1 MRNAVAG
8 MRQICRRLLR
18 ERRANFAIMTA
29 LTAPVALTLTA
40 FAVDQGALF
49 NERRAAQSIV
59 DLAAISAAA
68 NINNAQ
74 AAVLTT
80 LSDNGIT
87 SIAVQT
93 SGTNIAPTATKA
105 VVQVVPGRYTSLSSV
120 AAGSRFE
127 ANKLPYNA
135 VQVSLKKQ
143 GTLYFGSSIMA
154 PPVIG
159 TKAIANAQ
167 AQATFSVGSRLLSVN
182 DGLLNALLKGLVGGN
197 ITLSVMDYNSLIAAD
212 INVLSFVDALAVQLN
227 LTGVSYSDVLASK
240 ATVGKIATA
249 MANVPGLGNTAKV
262 ALQSVASKATST
274 VQIPLSHL
282 IDLGTVGRLGLGQ
295 KPSGLN
301 VEASAMAML
310 TAAASLANGTNQ
322 AQLDAGLIIPGL
334 TGVTLNI
341 AVGEP
346 MQSSPWLAV
355 GEAGTVVRT
364 AQTRIKLLAS
374 VTVGNSN
381 IGGGTSLLSVT
392 LPLHIE
398 IAYAEAKLTD
408 ISCPTGRPESI
419 KVTIAARPG
428 VVEAH
433 LAASNADGN
442 PGAFADFTKKE
453 VFSNTEI
460 AAVRLLLVPLLSV
473 KGSAAFEMTNI
484 NSTNLVFNHTEITAK
499 TIKTV
504 STQNL
509 TQSLTTS
516 LVSNLSL
523 TANLLGLPID
533 LSALLGTV
541 KPAVVALLNGVAA
554 PVDTLVYNLLAALGV
569 RVGQADV
576 RVTGAT
582 CGRSVLVQ

>member
-1 MRNAVAG
+1 MRSAVAG

-18 ERRANFAIMTA
+18 DQRANFAVMTA
-29 LTAPVALTLTA
+29 LSAPVALVLTA

-59 DLAAISAAA
+59 DLAAITAAA
-68 NINNAQ
+68 NLNNAET
-74 AAVLTT
+74 AVLTT
-80 LSDNGIT
+80 LSDNGISSVT
-87 SIAVQT
+87 VQKA
-93 SGTNIAPTATKA
+93 GTTIAPTATKA
-105 VVQVVPGRYTSLSSV
+105 VVQIVPGRYTGLSSI
-120 AAGSRFE
+120 ATGSRFE

-135 VQVSLKKQ
+135 VRVFLKKQ
-143 GTLYFGSSIMA
+143 GTLYFGASLMA

-159 TKAIANAQ
+159 TTATANAQ
-167 AQATFSVGSRLLSVN
+167 AQATFSVGSRLLAVN

-197 ITLSVMDYNSLIAAD
+197 ISLSVMDYNSLIAAD

-227 LTGVSYSDVLASK
+227 MTGVSYSDVLASK
-240 ATVGKIATA
+240 ASIGQIATA
-249 MANVPGLGNTAKV
+249 MANVPGLGNTAKL

-282 IDLGTVGRLGLGQ
+282 VDLGTVGRLALGQ
-295 KPSGLN
+295 KPSGLG
-301 VEASAMAML
+301 VDASAMSML
-310 TAAASLANGTNQ
+310 TAAASLANGSNQ
-322 AQLDAGLIIPGL
+322 AQLDLGITVPGL
-334 TGVTLNI
+334 TATTLNVAI
-341 AVGEP
+341 GEP

-408 ISCPTGRPESI
+408 ISCPTGPESI
-419 KVTIAARPG
+419 KVTIATRPG

-433 LAASNADGN
+433 LAASSADGN
-442 PGAFADFTKKE
+442 PGAFADFTKPQS
-453 VFSNTEI
+453 FYNTEI

-473 KGSAAFEMTNI
+473 KGSAAFAMTNM
-484 NSTNLVFNHTEITAK
+484 NSTDLVFNYSDIAAK

-523 TANLLGLPID
+523 TANVLGLPIN
-533 LSALLGTV
+533 LNALLGTV
-541 KPAVVALLNGVAA
+541 KPAVVALLNSVTA
-554 PVDTLVYNLLAALGV
+554 PVDTLVYNVLAALGV
-569 RVGQADV
+569 SVGQADV

>member
-18 ERRANFAIMTA
+18 DKRANFAVMTA
-29 LTAPVALTLTA
+29 LSAPVALVLAA

-49 NERRAAQSIV
+49 NERRAAQSVV
-59 DLAAISAAA
+59 DLAAITAAA
-68 NINNAQ
+68 NLNNAET
-74 AAVLTT
+74 AVLTT
-80 LSDNGIT
+80 LKDNGISSVT
-87 SIAVQT
+87 VQKD
-93 SGTNIAPTATKA
+93 GTTIAPTATKA
-105 VVQVVPGRYTSLSSV
+105 VVQIVPGRYTGLSSI
-120 AAGSRFE
+120 ATGSRFE

-135 VQVSLKKQ
+135 VRVLLKKQ
-143 GTLYFGSSIMA
+143 GTLYFGASLMA

-159 TKAIANAQ
+159 TTATANAQ
-167 AQATFSVGSRLLSVN
+167 AQATFSVGSRLLAVN

-197 ITLSVMDYNSLIAAD
+197 ISLSVMDYNSLIAAD

-227 LTGVSYSDVLASK
+227 MTGVSYSDVLASK
-240 ATVGKIATA
+240 ASIGQIATA
-249 MANVPGLGNTAKV
+249 MANVPGLDNTAKL
-262 ALQSVASKATST
+262 ALQTVASKATST

-282 IDLGTVGRLGLGQ
+282 VDLGTVGRLALGQ
-295 KPSGLN
+295 KPSGLG
-301 VEASAMAML
+301 VDASAMSML

-322 AQLDAGLIIPGL
+322 AQLDLGVTVPGL
-334 TGVTLNI
+334 TATTLNVAI
-341 AVGEP
+341 GEP

-364 AQTRIKLLAS
+364 AQTRVKLLAS

-392 LPLHIE
+392 LPLHVE

-408 ISCPTGRPESI
+408 ISCPKGPDSI
-419 KVTIAARPG
+419 KVTIATRPG

-433 LAASNADGN
+433 LAASSADGN
-442 PGAFADFTKKE
+442 AGAFADFTKPQS
-453 VFSNTEI
+453 FYDTEI

-473 KGSAAFEMTNI
+473 KGSAAFAMTNM
-484 NSTNLVFNHTEITAK
+484 NSTNLVFNYSDIAAK

-516 LVSNLSL
+516 LVSDLSL
-523 TANLLGLPID
+523 TANVLGLPIN
-533 LSALLGTV
+533 LNALLGTV
-541 KPAVVALLNGVAA
+541 KPAVVALLSSVTA
-554 PVDTLVYNLLAALGV
+554 PVDTLVYNVLAALGV
-569 RVGQADV
+569 SVGQADV